1 MRRPQRQSLPLLGF
15 IRTGKIKAL
24 ATTGRTRI
32 DALPQVPTA
41 TEAGVSLVAS
51 SWFAVY
57 GPTSMPADVQ
67 KNLSDAIGRVV
78 RSAAFK
84 KLAEEQGAKA
94 LPMTPAEL
102 ATLGENERNMWHR
115 VVKVANIRAD

>member
-1 MRRPQRQSLPLLGF
+1 
-15 IRTGKIKAL
+15 
-24 ATTGRTRI
+24 
-32 DALPQVPTA
+32 
-41 TEAGVSLVAS
+41 
-51 SWFAVY
+51 
-57 GPTSMPADVQ
+57 MPADVQ